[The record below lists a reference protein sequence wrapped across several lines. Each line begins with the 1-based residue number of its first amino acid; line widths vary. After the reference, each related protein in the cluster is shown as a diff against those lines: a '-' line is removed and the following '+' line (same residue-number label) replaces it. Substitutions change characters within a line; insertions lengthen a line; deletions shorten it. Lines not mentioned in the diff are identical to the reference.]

1 MNMGSHLI
9 SRCWHWAWGL
19 GSGAAAL
26 AMRRPQWQPAK
37 FQPAPDDFLKLP

>member
-9 SRCWHWAWGL
+9 SRCWHWAWDL
-19 GSGAAAL
+19 GSGAAVL